1 MGIFQQFKW
10 VVAAAAMVTG
20 AQASG
25 RPLGQGQGAVV
36 DGSKGEC
43 LLIALS
49 GEAGSRLELV
59 GAISANATYTIAL
72 HPAVATDASATIFAT
87 YHKGSELQRHGELSD
102 QRFGF
107 ANSVERK
114 LLTDADKT
122 AYGLGAFGPSL
133 NGKEGFL
140 LRAEA
145 LRPGQGEQIVITPQ
159 SRNKL
164 FFYLKELGAH
174 ASVSVVQQAT
184 G

>member
-20 AQASG
+20 VQATG
-25 RPLGQGQGAVV
+25 RNLSQGQGAVV
-36 DGSKGEC
+36 DGSKGESV
-43 LLIALS
+43 LIALS
-49 GEAGSRLELV
+49 GDAGAGLELV
-59 GAISANATYTIAL
+59 GAISVNATYTIAL
-72 HPAVATDASATIFAT
+72 HPAAMDASATIFAT
-87 YHKGSELQRHGELSD
+87 YHKGNELQRQGEFGD
-102 QRFGF
+102 ERFGF
-107 ANSVERK
+107 TNSVERK
-114 LLTDADKT
+114 LLTDADKA

-133 NGKEGFL
+133 NGKEGFWL
-140 LRAEA
+140 CAEA
-145 LRPGQGEQIVITPQ
+145 LHSGHGEQIVITPQ

>member
-25 RPLGQGQGAVV
+25 RNLSQGQGAVV
-36 DGSKGEC
+36 DGSKGESV
-43 LLIALS
+43 LIALS
-49 GEAGSRLELV
+49 GDAGSRLELV
-59 GAISANATYTIAL
+59 GAVSINAIYTIAL
-72 HPAVATDASATIFAT
+72 HPAAMDASATIFAT
-87 YHKGSELQRHGELSD
+87 YHQGNELQRQGEFGD
-102 QRFGF
+102 ERFGF
-107 ANSVERK
+107 ANSIERK
-114 LLTDADKT
+114 RLTDADKA

-145 LRPGQGEQIVITPQ
+145 LHSGHGEQIVITPQ

-164 FFYLKELGAH
+164 FFYLKTLDVH
-174 ASVSVVQQAT
+174 AKVSVVQQAT

>member
-1 MGIFQQFKW
+1 MGIFEQFKW

-25 RPLGQGQGAVV
+25 RNLSQGQGAVV
-36 DGSKGEC
+36 DGSKGESV
-43 LLIALS
+43 LIALS
-49 GEAGSRLELV
+49 GDAGSRLELV

-87 YHKGSELQRHGELSD
+87 YHKGNVLQCHGEFGD
-102 QRFGF
+102 ERFGF
-107 ANSVERK
+107 ANSIERK
-114 LLTDADKT
+114 RLTDADKA

-145 LRPGQGEQIVITPQ
+145 LHSGHGEQIVITPQ

-164 FFYLKELGAH
+164 FFYLKTLDVH
-174 ASVSVVQQAT
+174 AKVSVVQQAT

>member
-1 MGIFQQFKW
+1 MGIFEQFKW

-25 RPLGQGQGAVV
+25 RNLSQGQGAVV
-36 DGSKGEC
+36 DGSKGESV
-43 LLIALS
+43 LIALS
-49 GEAGSRLELV
+49 GDAGSRLELV

-72 HPAVATDASATIFAT
+72 HPAAMDASAPIFAT
-87 YHKGSELQRHGELSD
+87 YHKGNVLQCHGEFGD
-102 QRFGF
+102 ERFGF

-164 FFYLKELGAH
+164 FFYLKTLDVH
-174 ASVSVVQQAT
+174 AKVSVVQQAT